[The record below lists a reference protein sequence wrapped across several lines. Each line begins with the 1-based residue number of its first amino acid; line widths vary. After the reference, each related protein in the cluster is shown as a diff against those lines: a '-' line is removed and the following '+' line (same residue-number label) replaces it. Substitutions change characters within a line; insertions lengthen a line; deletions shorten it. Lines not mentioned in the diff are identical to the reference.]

1 MAYNRSRLR
10 YLRHGV
16 FKRLRFRRQLKA
28 FLTTQGARLA
38 ASAVSQIFTA
48 AGTPSITATTHG
60 YVDFEGPF
68 NVAAQGVFTPSGN
81 PANTNTITIGTR
93 VYTFVTATSAVDG
106 QVKIGGTV
114 ALTLTNLV
122 NAINKS
128 GGVPGTDYFVTA
140 ADPIVG
146 GTATTT
152 ATVMTVTSNTAASV
166 ATTVTVITGWG
177 ATTMS
182 LPGGYLPFP
191 QQYFAHVVSANS
203 LQLAPNATTT
213 LPNRLGVERALVLG
227 DFQAYTTNGTGQ
239 LRIIRDVSAFGVYG
253 LLADNKPVSIMAS
266 TNIQTLK

>member
-1 MAYNRSRLR
+1 MAYNRSQNR
-10 YLRHGV
+10 YLRHNIFARV
-16 FKRLRFRRQLKA
+16 RKRRQLRA
-28 FLTTQGARLA
+28 FLIAQGARLA
-38 ASAVSQIFTA
+38 ASATSQVFTA
-48 AGTPSITATTHG
+48 AGTPSITATAHG

-93 VYTFVTATSAVDG
+93 VYTFVTGTPSVDG

-128 GGVPGTDYFVTA
+128 GGTPGTDYFVSA

-182 LPGGYLPFP
+182 LPAGYLPLP
-191 QQYFAHVVSANS
+191 QQYYIKRVDANTLKLVPSVAGGTFA
-203 LQLAPNATTT
+203 P
-213 LPNRLGVERALVLG
+213 ERAVATGLT
-227 DFQAYTTNGTGQ
+227 FTAYTTNGTGQ
-239 LRIIRDVSAFGVYG
+239 LRIIRDVSAAGIFG
-253 LLADNKPVSIMAS
+253 LLVDNRPVTIKAS
-266 TNIQTLK
+266 VNIQTLK